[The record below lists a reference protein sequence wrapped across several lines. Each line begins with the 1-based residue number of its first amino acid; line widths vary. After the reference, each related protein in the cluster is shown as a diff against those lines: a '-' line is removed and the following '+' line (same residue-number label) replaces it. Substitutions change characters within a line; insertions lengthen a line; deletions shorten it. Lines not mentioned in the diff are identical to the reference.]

1 MYLGLKASDGVNMDS
16 LLNYWLV
23 SGAAGFTFSLHNAI
37 SKSPLVVLR
46 FLLFLVT
53 NLNNLIN

>member
-16 LLNYWLV
+16 LVNYWWV

-46 FLLFLVT
+46 FPLFFVA
-53 NLNNLIN
+53 NLNNLIS